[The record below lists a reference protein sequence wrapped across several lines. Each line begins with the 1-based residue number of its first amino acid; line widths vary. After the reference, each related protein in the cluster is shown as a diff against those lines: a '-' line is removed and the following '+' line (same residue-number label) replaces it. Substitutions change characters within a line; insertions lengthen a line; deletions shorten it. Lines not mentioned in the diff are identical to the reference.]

1 MRNLAMKNSC
11 HIAQLGRVCY
21 QQCDHSH
28 TLVSTLELLMILQ
41 KSSSMVLKDFDK
53 TAVLLFCIISYF
65 GLQQ

>member
-11 HIAQLGRVCY
+11 HIAQLDRVCY
-21 QQCDHSH
+21 QQCDL

-65 GLQQ
+65 SLQQ